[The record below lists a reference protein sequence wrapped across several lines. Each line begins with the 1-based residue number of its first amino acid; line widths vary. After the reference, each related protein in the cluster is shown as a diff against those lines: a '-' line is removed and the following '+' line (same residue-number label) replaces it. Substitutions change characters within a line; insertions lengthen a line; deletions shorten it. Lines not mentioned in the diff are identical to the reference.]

1 MSRLEKVRI
10 PWYTVTDK
18 IKRRSGIIIR
28 KSPYIYLGVFGVN
41 FLLFVT
47 KLYVGLSSNSISI
60 YSDGMN
66 NFFDSLTGIL
76 SFVLLVSLSKQ
87 KNPVALYKT
96 KKTEQL
102 LSFVISVTV
111 AFSAFYFA
119 YNSLE
124 RLTYPTPVSF
134 TVKYLVI
141 ILMTAAVK
149 LLMFVLLHLYS
160 QKKASAVVRLISLDS
175 LLDFFITSVTAL
187 TLILSVDGKYAID
200 AFCGIGISCVILF
213 TAVKNLLSALS
224 RLTESPGKD
233 KRDRLAEIL
242 ADKNIKDISFNLSES
257 EDEVY
262 IKTVGIEDAASLAE
276 KIEADTG
283 IKAYFVV
290 CEE

>member
-1 MSRLEKVRI
+1 MSRLEKVII

-18 IKRRSGIIIR
+18 TKRGSGTISS
-28 KSPYIYLGVFGVN
+28 KTPYVYLGVFGVN

-47 KLYVGLSSNSISI
+47 KLYVGLSANSISI

-76 SFVLLVSLSKQ
+76 SFALLVSLSKQ
-87 KNPVALYKT
+87 SNPVALYKT

-134 TVKYLVI
+134 MVRYLAIVI
-141 ILMTAAVK
+141 LTAAVK
-149 LLMFVLLHLYS
+149 LFMFFLLRMYARKS
-160 QKKASAVVRLISLDS
+160 GSAVVKLISVDS

-187 TLILSVDGKYAID
+187 TLILSVDGKYAVD
-200 AFCGIGISCVILF
+200 AFCGIGISGVILF
-213 TAVKNLLSALS
+213 GAVKSLISSLS
-224 RLTESPGKD
+224 RLTESPEKD
-233 KRDRLAEIL
+233 KRERLAEIL
-242 ADKNIKDISFNLSES
+242 EGRNVKDISFNLSEAG
-257 EDEVY
+257 DEVY
-262 IKTVGIEDAASLAE
+262 IKILGTQETDSLSHE
-276 KIEADTG
+276 IKKETG
-283 IKAYFVV
+283 IKAYFVI